1 MRNKKVWIYVVI
13 FVMLIGGTG
22 IYILEQNRFDMVE
35 QQVEIP
41 SSAGKLTGTLVL
53 PRNAGD
59 QRGLVL
65 FIHGDGAIDAAHD
78 DGYKPLW
85 ERLASLGYASLSL
98 NKRGIGGSEGSWLE
112 QSMDDRVDEAREAIA
127 WARRQ
132 PMIDPN
138 RIGVWGA
145 SQAGWVIPKLAGKEQ
160 LAFSILVSP
169 AINWLRQ
176 GAYHT
181 REQMIQ
187 DGYSEQDIQ
196 AEEAYDDRVRQ
207 LLIKKAGYD
216 EYLQIA
222 QGNDVMS
229 KDRWTFVSKNFLSDA
244 AEDLHHFNSP
254 VLLLLGEEDIH
265 VDWKE
270 TERVYRNK
278 IKPELLT
285 VAVFPDAEHSMLSK
299 KTADSDL
306 RAFMISLFAPRQI
319 TVPGYMD
326 QIEQF
331 LARLE

>member
-1 MRNKKVWIYVVI
+1 
-13 FVMLIGGTG
+13 MLPKNAT
-22 IYILEQNRFDMVE
+22 
-35 QQVEIP
+35 
-41 SSAGKLTGTLVL
+41 GKL
-53 PRNAGD
+53 
-59 QRGLVL
+59 GLVL
-65 FIHGDGAIDAAHD
+65 FIHGDGAINATHD

-98 NKRGIGGSEGSWLE
+98 NKKGIGGSEGSWLE
-112 QSMDDRVDEAREAIA
+112 QSMDDRVDEAREAIT
-127 WARRQ
+127 WAKRH
-132 PMIDPN
+132 PLIDPN

-169 AINWLRQ
+169 AINWIRQ

-181 REQMIQ
+181 REQMIK
-187 DGYSEQDIQ
+187 DGYPEKDIQ
-196 AEEAYDDRVRQ
+196 AEETYDYRVRQ
-207 LLIKKAGYD
+207 LLAKQADYD
-216 EYLQIA
+216 EYLRMA
-222 QGNDVMS
+222 QGSSVMS

-244 AEDLHHFNSP
+244 TDDLRQFNSP

-270 TERVYRNK
+270 TDRVYRHNV
-278 IKPELLT
+278 KPELLT
-285 VAVFPDAEHSMLSK
+285 VTVFPDAEHSMLSK

-306 RAFMISLFAPRQI
+306 RALMISLFVPRQI

-331 LARLE
+331 LERLE

>member
-1 MRNKKVWIYVVI
+1 MRRKKIWIYVLV
-13 FVMLIGGTG
+13 FVLLIGGTG

-53 PRNAGD
+53 PRNAGG
-59 QRGLVL
+59 QLGLVL

-127 WARRQ
+127 WARKQ
-132 PMIDPN
+132 PVIDPN

-176 GAYHT
+176 GVYHT
-181 REQMIQ
+181 REQMIK

-207 LLIKKAGYD
+207 LLSKQADYG

-222 QGNDVMS
+222 QGSDVMP

-244 AEDLHHFNSP
+244 TGDLHHFNSP

-306 RAFMISLFAPRQI
+306 RALLISLFAPRQI